1 MCVQTVRKSKDGK
14 AIMVVRNGRFDVSV
28 RNARGDWVRKLEQV
42 TLAEANTFMDR
53 T

>member
-14 AIMVVRNGRFDVSV
+14 AIMVVRNNRFNVSV
-28 RNARGDWVRKLEQV
+28 RDSRGDWIRKLEQV
-42 TLAEANTFMDR
+42 TLSEANAFMDR